1 MKLTSYL
8 LIIPALLFY
17 TITVSAQE
25 NEEQEQVQEEQFYYA
40 NTKKLLISIS
50 LQHLIKSGL
59 RVEIEPHLGKKNW
72 LTIAP
77 MIYLNHSNN
86 NQFNSD
92 FDELKY
98 NNTYDKLTGI
108 GLELNHKIFL
118 NDQNIPDGPYFAY
131 GLFYQHV
138 YLEYGEYV
146 FYSTVYDGLNVERYG
161 LMDIKHN
168 IDKMG
173 TNILLGYHYHPY
185 ENIIFIDMYIGV
197 GIRYSIQDSN
207 YDSNRDYSGSIIDF
221 GYTGTIPMA
230 GFKCGF
236 VF

>member
-1 MKLTSYL
+1 MKLSKYL
-8 LIIPALLFY
+8 IFASAFLITFSS
-17 TITVSAQE
+17 SAQE
-25 NEEQEQVQEEQFYYA
+25 NIEQNENSMQQQI
-40 NTKKLLISIS
+40 TLTDKKVLVSIS
-50 LQHLIKSGL
+50 PQHLIKSGL
-59 RVEIEPHLGKKNW
+59 RVEIEPCLGKKNW

-92 FDELKY
+92 FNELEY
-98 NNTYDKLTGI
+98 NNTYNRLTGA

-118 NDQNIPDGPYFAY
+118 YDQNLPNGPYFAY

-138 YLEYGEYV
+138 YLEYEEYV

-173 TNILLGYHYHPY
+173 TSLLLGYHYPY
-185 ENIIFIDMYIGV
+185 DNIIFIDMYVGL
-197 GIRYSIQDSN
+197 GIRYSIQGSN

-236 VF
+236 MF